1 MTPAGSS
8 SAFVARRAA
17 VNSLRSSAFALNA
30 ASGEEG
36 RERRGGAELELL
48 DSGASWMDL
57 FDTEP
62 VGEGRA
68 EPLELNPA
76 EYLAPSPDP
85 RLALPDGLRRSH
97 REEPGAVVTSAK
109 PPRKAP
115 TFHIAR

>member
-48 DSGASWMDL
+48 DSGASWMRTFSIPNRSGKVAPSRSSSTLPSTSLQAQTRDL
-57 FDTEP
+57 RFPTDYAAAIE
-62 VGEGRA
+62 RS
-68 EPLELNPA
+68 
-76 EYLAPSPDP
+76 LAPWSLVPSLP
-85 RLALPDGLRRSH
+85 GKLRLS
-97 REEPGAVVTSAK
+97 
-109 PPRKAP
+109 
-115 TFHIAR
+115 I

>member
-30 ASGEEG
+30 ASGE
-36 RERRGGAELELL
+36 
-48 DSGASWMDL
+48 
-57 FDTEP
+57 
-62 VGEGRA
+62 EGRA